1 MELAS
6 AQRTRI
12 EVGLKKL
19 KDGLQA
25 VKAAVDLAG
34 GLALPG
40 EPERRA
46 RAGLVVLRS
55 AVDWLEDT
63 EHFARAHEALDWAGG
78 TVRKTFGCRLEFHPD
93 RGYAQTCP
101 VALAHSR
108 VGMSTAIIIRE
119 SECSICRQ
127 DPEDCEHISGR
138 IYDDKRCHR
147 IITRADID
155 HIALVSR
162 PNHLDARITHMSVDL
177 DEIRAE
183 VGPGFFYG
191 TPVSC
196 DACLKPCPGMS
207 EVDLNSASE

>member
-1 MELAS
+1 M
-6 AQRTRI
+6 
-12 EVGLKKL
+12 
-19 KDGLQA
+19 GLQKLDEGLRSI
-25 VKAAVDLAG
+25 KAAIELAG
-34 GLALPG
+34 GFALPG

-46 RAGLVVLRS
+46 RGSLKTLRS

-93 RGYAQTCP
+93 RGYMQTCP

-108 VGMSTAIIIRE
+108 VGMSTAFIIRE

-127 DPEDCEHISGR
+127 DPEDCEHIGGTV
-138 IYDDKRCHR
+138 YNGKRCHR

-155 HIALVSR
+155 HIAIVNR
-162 PNHLDARITHMSVDL
+162 PNQFDARITHMSVGL
-177 DEIRAE
+177 DRIRTQ
-183 VGPGFFYG
+183 VGPDFFYG

-207 EVDLNSASE
+207 EVDLDSASE